1 MKVSTAAVAL
11 GASPRSVRRL
21 IAAGQL
27 PGAIRLGRRVL
38 HVPARAVFDHLATSA
53 RRETA
58 GVA

>member
-21 IAAGQL
+21 IADGQL
-27 PGAIRLGRRVL
+27 PGTFQIGRRVL
-38 HVPARAVFDHLATSA
+38 HVPARSVFDYLATSA

>member
-27 PGAIRLGRRVL
+27 PGTFRIGRRVL
-38 HVPARAVFDHLATSA
+38 HIPTQSVFDYLATSA
-53 RRETA
+53 RQEPA